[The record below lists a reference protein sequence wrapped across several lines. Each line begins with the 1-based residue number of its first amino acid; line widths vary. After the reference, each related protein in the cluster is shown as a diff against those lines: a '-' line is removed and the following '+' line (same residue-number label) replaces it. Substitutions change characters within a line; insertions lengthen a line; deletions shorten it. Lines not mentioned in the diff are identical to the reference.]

1 MGHIPVEALR
11 AAWQQDTLAE
21 TLWEGVVW
29 AVSSP
34 SLPHWLSAGL
44 MALKMKFSVWWDRK
58 DSGAASPM
66 SPNVGLDVSQL
77 GFRSHHGALLLCY
90 QGHACYSWRLWGNC
104 EAENTL
110 LLSLCYFSPAWTRCV
125 PFRSISRDRHQAFSG
140 WGSTGIFQPLF
151 IVLVLPSS
159 LDQPAELH
167 SWELLT
173 VSAVHSLPV
182 SIHVPYTVSAHLC
195 FAARLSA
202 QAGILTL
209 PPLLLCADVS
219 GFMQTL
225 SSYKNIMMLQK
236 IFKTP
241 RNSLGGKLAFK

>member
-1 MGHIPVEALR
+1 MCLSWGLGPITEPSSYATKVMLVTAGGSGETVRLRTHCSCLCVTFHLHEQGVFLSEA
-11 AAWQQDTLAE
+11 
-21 TLWEGVVW
+21 V
-29 AVSSP
+29 
-34 SLPHWLSAGL
+34 
-44 MALKMKFSVWWDRK
+44 
-58 DSGAASPM
+58 
-66 SPNVGLDVSQL
+66 
-77 GFRSHHGALLLCY
+77 
-90 QGHACYSWRLWGNC
+90 
-104 EAENTL
+104 
-110 LLSLCYFSPAWTRCV
+110 
-125 PFRSISRDRHQAFSG
+125 SRDRHQAFSG